1 MLPLALL
8 ALLGVTIYSVL
19 KAPEELRSKAI
30 FWMTLPPIV
39 GFGLLY
45 FLSADDTRVY
55 YGLAGAIG
63 SWVVGSNIYDAQ
75 RKKLNKKKGFDHE

>member
-19 KAPEELRSKAI
+19 KAPEELRIKAI
-30 FWMTLPPIV
+30 VLMTLPPIA
-39 GFGLLY
+39 GFALCY

-63 SWVVGSNIYDAQ
+63 SWIVGSNIYDSQ
-75 RKKLNKKKGFDHE
+75 RKKLNKKKGFEYE